1 MNNIDIFN
9 LMNISNP
16 RIIDIRDNYK
26 YSLGSIPGSINVPYL
41 FLVTNPS
48 NYMNKKETYYLLCDS
63 GRTSYR
69 CCLELVDY
77 GYDVINVDGGY
88 NAYLRYKEKT

>member
-1 MNNIDIFN
+1 
-9 LMNISNP
+9 MNISNP

-48 NYMNKKETYYLLCDS
+48 NYMNKKEKYYLLCDS

-77 GYDVINVDGGY
+77 GYDVVNVDGGY

>member
-1 MNNIDIFN
+1 MKSIDIFN

-41 FLVTNPS
+41 FLVTNPG
-48 NYMNKKETYYLLCDS
+48 NYMNKKEKYYLLCDS
-63 GRTSYR
+63 GRT
-69 CCLELVDY
+69 VDY
-77 GYDVINVDGGY
+77 GYDVVNVDGGY

>member
-41 FLVTNPS
+41 FLVTNPG
-48 NYMNKKETYYLLCDS
+48 NYMNKKEKYYLLCDS

-77 GYDVINVDGGY
+77 GYDVVNVDGGY